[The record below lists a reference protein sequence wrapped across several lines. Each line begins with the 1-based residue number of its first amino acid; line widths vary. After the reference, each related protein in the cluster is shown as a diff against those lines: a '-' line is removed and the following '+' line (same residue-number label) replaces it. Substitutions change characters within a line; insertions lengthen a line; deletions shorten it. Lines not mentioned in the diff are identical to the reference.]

1 MSTNNNQFFAEVI
14 EGNLSSWIG
23 QSWKWNEIPEFG
35 SLVITKNNH
44 ITLYGIVC
52 NIQTGSNDPA
62 RKPMAYQKTEE
73 ELLRDQPQ
81 IFEFLQTKFT
91 CIAVGYEQNNS
102 IFYHIPSQPAKIH
115 SFISKANDEEY
126 KKFFS
131 SNQFLNILFS
141 QQSQILNLDELLLA
155 TIKNLHEKKCLNKTN
170 LHDFVETFS
179 VLSKNDYQKLKI
191 FLYRM
196 QSVMPNLQP

>member
-131 SNQFLNILFS
+131 NNQFLNILFS

>member
-1 MSTNNNQFFAEVI
+1 MNKNQAFAEVI

-23 QSWKWNEIPEFG
+23 QSWKWNDIPEFG
-35 SLVITKNNH
+35 SLITTKNNH
-44 ITLYGIVC
+44 IKVYGIVSS
-52 NIQTGSNDPA
+52 IQTGSHDPA

-115 SFISKANDEEY
+115 SFISKAIDEEY
-126 KKFFS
+126 KIFFS
-131 SNQFLNILFS
+131 NNQFLNILFNP
-141 QQSQILNLDELLLA
+141 QSQILNLDELLLA
-155 TIKNLHEKKCLNKTN
+155 IIKNLHEKKCLNKTN
-170 LHDFVETFS
+170 LHDFIETFS
-179 VLSKNDYQKLKI
+179 ILSKNDYQKLKI
-191 FLYRM
+191 FLHRM
-196 QSVMPNLQP
+196 QSVMPNLQIG